1 MMHLCQP
8 MLDILLRRSIDDV
21 DEFLAPPSW
30 ARMPSSS
37 TIEGVDDAVRRLVR
51 AAQRKERAVIYGDYD
66 CDGVLATA
74 ILAATLRRV
83 GLTCAT
89 YVPHRDEGYGFSSEA
104 LHRFSRHG
112 FQLILTVD
120 NGINAQMP
128 VRVAQRLGIDT
139 LVVDHHLIDTRAST
153 LAVWSPKFSAAGLAL
168 LLSRALLEH
177 SAVPDGQAVALL
189 DSLGR
194 LAAIAA
200 IADCVP
206 LTGSNRLLTRLGMEA
221 LRDTRHSGLRKLLDL
236 AGVAKG
242 KAPTSEQIA
251 FRIAPRINAAGRMD
265 HPRLVLEMLAA
276 SSDAAVEGALVLDR
290 LNQERRRV
298 ERTVFAQL
306 IEQVGDCG
314 DPALVV
320 YGERWPRGITGIL
333 AARAAEHYGVPAIV
347 LVRDQRTG
355 LAVGSGRSVRGLN
368 LIRAL
373 RQSSQ
378 HLLRFGGHEQAAG
391 LTMAVEAIPEFRESF
406 LAAVAKEPL
415 RPDEPKLEDAE
426 LNLYG
431 LPKDFFLQLQQ
442 LEPFGIGNPA
452 PVFRI
457 PLVVAGPARSGRFHL
472 QQGQNRLQVRSGK
485 VIVPAGQQGTAWVE
499 MTGSESTLVRFLAA

>member
-1 MMHLCQP
+1 M
-8 MLDILLRRSIDDV
+8 
-21 DEFLAPPSW
+21 
-30 ARMPSSS
+30 
-37 TIEGVDDAVRRLVR
+37 
-51 AAQRKERAVIYGDYD
+51 
-66 CDGVLATA
+66 
-74 ILAATLRRV
+74 
-83 GLTCAT
+83 
-89 YVPHRDEGYGFSSEA
+89 
-104 LHRFSRHG
+104 
-112 FQLILTVD
+112 
-120 NGINAQMP
+120 
-128 VRVAQRLGIDT
+128 
-139 LVVDHHLIDTRAST
+139 
-153 LAVWSPKFSAAGLAL
+153 
-168 LLSRALLEH
+168 
-177 SAVPDGQAVALL
+177 ALL

-206 LTGSNRLLTRLGMEA
+206 LTGSNRLLARLGIEA
-221 LRDTRHSGLRKLLDL
+221 LRDTQHSGLRKLLDL

-314 DPALVV
+314 DPAVVV
-320 YGERWPRGITGIL
+320 YGECWPKGIAGIL
-333 AARAAEHYGVPAIV
+333 AARAAEHYGVPTIV

-391 LTMAVEAIPEFRESF
+391 LTLAVEAIPEFRLSF

-415 RPDEPKLEDAE
+415 RPDDSKLEDAE
-426 LNLYG
+426 LDLHG

-457 PLVVAGPARSGRFHL
+457 PLVVAGPARSGKFHL